1 MSEKEIFILIQKA
14 IKIRENAY
22 ARYSNFA
29 VGAIVIDENGNHF
42 AGVNVENASYG
53 LSICAERNAIF
64 SAVTKGV
71 RNIRVICVVGET
83 SMPISPCGAC
93 RQVIKEFATEETII
107 ILSNLEKKYK
117 IFAMEELLPY
127 GFSL

>member
-1 MSEKEIFILIQKA
+1 MSEKEILILIQKA